1 MAVNN
6 IDYSKNVGK
15 KNEVKTFNKKQLL
28 RKLHNVSPKLRS
40 KLEVQLSD
48 NKAEYHEDTIN
59 SANKL
64 LDLLNDEGIVYDLM
78 ARNDGGGLL
87 AKTKGLGGNDLI
99 ITIAPKDEYR
109 INRGTK
115 QRELQ
120 SSELFVGNIN
130 ANGRNFYID
139 RNNQVKKS
147 FDQYRKKNNIKK
159 GHPEWGQLWAKYYN
173 DERVK
178 DFDENRYKYLL
189 KGLIGELPVT
199 TEYLKGNARKDVSF
213 DNSYTILNEQD
224 KPIVKFY
231 RRKIDDEYI
240 ESNIDYIS
248 AYLIKKEEA
257 NQSVAKTPLLQMVED
272 TNKQID
278 ELVDENGVVT
288 RENKGFVEESVIN
301 PISIDD
307 DTTLNGLNLDTL
319 LAFNSRSDIAEAIA
333 YEMRHNEMFTIDND
347 AIVGE
352 PGLKDLLYEET
363 AGVRADRISVNE
375 LVNND
380 EYLTNAYNQVIED
393 TTQTLN
399 RLGVV
404 SNDIYFDEDFVLHW
418 EGVNK
423 KDGTIRTGEIGQI
436 FLPNEKGVISTEFKT
451 VKDSADRNYHLVAGY
466 TAYYKSNDKE
476 TTVKP
481 KTISIQL
488 ENGKD
493 IDVVASTEMDEEGN
507 LKPFLTKNGKYV
519 RADRLPE
526 DELIRLNTAID
537 SYNSQHQDAPLPKVD
552 TLEVKRTLK
561 DRLRLKGFDQNFNK
575 QLNATLAR
583 QILQEDDHSVDN
595 VSLNKLYHG
604 DVYGMRIASENLN
617 KSAIIETYKNRVK
630 FENEVL
636 DLSMQ
641 ELDSDYEGNDTDYE
655 GEDYSHRFN
664 IAALDGLFD
673 RSMSS
678 DGANLGLVRYLNKN
692 TKILKN
698 TGEVVPS
705 LDKDIA
711 RATII
716 DEMPFTEADPGDR
729 SMMGANQFM
738 KSRNVSQSVVA
749 LMTYKGY
756 TFEDGAVIS
765 KRFAEQ
771 QGEIVNGLDD
781 EGNVIP
787 LQVGDKISDLHGNKA
802 TISYIANENDDVFK
816 ENPTLDVI
824 MNPHSIP
831 SRMNTG
837 VALELEAGGLV
848 TPITF
853 NGERVADAGLLNV
866 VITDI
871 TAKGKTKVYEDEY
884 DKDGNL
890 IKKSN
895 RKGRSFGVQEAW
907 VANALELDNTMK
919 EIYSQNIQPFEKMK
933 AYMNVT
939 GLSFDEN
946 TAILQ
951 SNGFNN
957 GKHRPP
963 EGVNEVE
970 ISEALKLP
978 EDEAFME
985 LPIEVELPSGMK
997 TKYLYVLPEKYRST
1011 QELFDGD
1018 RMYHDYS
1025 SAYSRITKESLKYSE
1040 LQDKFKVTINKKL
1053 ENLNEQDLMNY
1064 DLTKDEDRIALRKQL
1079 TNSEDIKEFDQQIN
1093 KMNNSREK
1101 QASII
1106 QGKVN
1111 SLTSRIIEDKLGG
1124 HSKLSERLDE
1134 YGDSHMF
1141 RSKDSKAIK
1150 QSIIKKEIMSK
1161 QVPNSVT
1168 SVVTAEPNVDID
1180 TIKVS
1185 SDIYKTLDLKN
1196 PEDRV
1201 LLWRDPALHDG
1212 SMRAFKVIKDDNLVG
1227 VGINPLVTESFGMD
1241 FDGDTVGVYAPKT
1254 KEAQLELREKAALEK
1269 NLIDPTSLQ
1278 FTGNIAMDF
1287 VSSAVENGYVY
1298 SEKFSEIEKG
1308 PLKDVTVDD
1317 EFKNLSPKDQLTK
1330 LLTNM
1335 AKKDNGHIEINQLW
1349 KDVVTSNENIGTSQV
1364 AFSNRTEFYNSIM
1377 DMATKGAKGKPDGII
1392 NQDVEN
1398 NIKKYEKENGKTLT
1412 YAERM
1417 ENPELYISN
1426 QSTVMD
1432 YYDRG
1437 KEMAEYKANIQEA
1450 MKQPNINKDGQ
1461 EIDKQAIIE
1470 HNKDLYKKLYAPYK
1484 EVVNENGSIDKVRN
1498 KGSLAYD
1505 QDRTRM
1511 AQSGKTDLTGLAGAK
1526 SQTLV
1531 SLMYDKSGGAMSA
1544 MEVTEPLTQATLK
1557 LKHDPKKTPE
1567 IKKLLADYD
1576 EMLSKGGYDR
1586 DEFKQEFQEMYSKVG
1601 LDVRDEHLDD
1611 VYNVLSNK
1619 NEDGQEKTAPIQE
1632 VIEERMNPLMK
1643 ANLYGYDIL
1652 KESAIGVE
1660 KNTEVTKNQWEKQTK
1675 DIDDKWILKDEKTLD
1690 NGNMS
1695 KLKHI
1700 ALGKVESNVIELN
1713 TLKKGDKSELHI
1725 PNDIKSIGVPCSKEV
1740 ASSFAKENNCGIYK
1754 KEQSKT
1760 QINKPLTN
1768 DLGFNNKSKK
1778 GFDNKGVDDKS
1789 IELEM

>member
-6 IDYSKNVGK
+6 IDYSKNVGSK
-15 KNEVKTFNKKQLL
+15 KEVKTFNKKQLL
-28 RKLHNVSPKLRS
+28 RKLHNVSPKVRN

-48 NKAEYHEDTIN
+48 NKAQYHESTIE
-59 SANKL
+59 SANKM

-109 INRGTK
+109 YNRRTK
-115 QRELQ
+115 KRELQ

-147 FDQYRKKNNIKK
+147 FDQYRKQNNITK
-159 GHPEWGQLWAKYYN
+159 GHPDWGKLWSKYYN

-178 DFDENRYKYLL
+178 SFEDNRYKYLL
-189 KGLIGELPVT
+189 KGLIGELPIS
-199 TEYLKGNARKDVSF
+199 TEYDKGNARKDVSF
-213 DNSYTILNEQD
+213 DNSYTVLNEKN

-231 RRKIDDEYI
+231 RRKVNE
-240 ESNIDYIS
+240 EFEQNNIDYVT
-248 AYLIKKEEA
+248 AFLEKQKENINNLEP
-257 NQSVAKTPLLQMVED
+257 SPLLQMVKD
-272 TNKQID
+272 TNKEIT
-278 ELVDENGVVT
+278 ELMDENGVVT
-288 RENKGFVEESVIN
+288 RENKGFIEESLIN
-301 PISIDD
+301 PIEITDNN
-307 DTTLNGLNLDTL
+307 TLNGLNLDTL
-319 LAFNSRSDIAEAIA
+319 LAFNSRTEIAKVIA
-333 YEMRHNEMFTIDND
+333 YEMRNNDNFTIDNEN
-347 AIVGE
+347 IIGE

-363 AGVRADRISVNE
+363 AGVRAEKVNIQE
-375 LVNND
+375 LTNGD
-380 EYLTNAYNQVIED
+380 EYLEKAYGQVVND
-393 TTQTLN
+393 VDNTLN
-399 RLGVV
+399 RLGIINTEV
-404 SNDIYFDEDFVLHW
+404 YFDNDHVLHW
-418 EGVNK
+418 KGVNE
-423 KDGTIRTGEIGQI
+423 KDDTIRTGEIGQI
-436 FLPNEKGVISTEFKT
+436 FLPNEKGVISTGFKT
-451 VKDSADRNYHLVAGY
+451 VEGSEDRNYHLIAGY

-476 TTVKP
+476 TTIKP
-481 KTISIQL
+481 KTIKIES
-488 ENGKD
+488 EPGKSVE
-493 IDVVASTEMDEEGN
+493 VVASTQKDEQGN
-507 LKPFLTKNGKYV
+507 VIPFMTKNGKYV
-519 RADRLPE
+519 RPDRLPE
-526 DELIRLNTAID
+526 EELTRINTAID
-537 SYNSQHQDAPLPKVD
+537 VYNSKNEERLPKIE
-552 TLEVKRTLK
+552 TTEEKRTLK
-561 DRLRLKGFDQNFNK
+561 DRLRLKGFDQNFTK
-575 QLNATLAR
+575 QINATIAR
-583 QILQEDDHSVDN
+583 QVLQEENHSIDN

-604 DVYGMRIASENLN
+604 DVYGMRISKENLD
-617 KSAIIETYKNRVK
+617 KEAIIETYKNRVK
-630 FENEVL
+630 FENDVL

-641 ELDSDYEGNDTDYE
+641 ELDSDYEGQDKEYE

-664 IAALDGLFD
+664 IAALDGIFD

-678 DGANLGLVRYLNKN
+678 DGANLGLVRYLNQN
-692 TKILKN
+692 TKILKS
-698 TGEVVPS
+698 GEIVS
-705 LDKDIA
+705 SIDKDIG
-711 RATII
+711 RASII

-738 KSRNVSQSVVA
+738 KSRNVDKAFVA

-765 KRFAEQ
+765 EKFAQ
-771 QGEIVNGLDD
+771 KQGEIVNGLDD
-781 EGNVIP
+781 EGNIIP

-802 TISYIANENDDVFK
+802 TISYIANKDDDVFK

-837 VALELEAGGLV
+837 VALELEDSGLV
-848 TPITF
+848 SPITY
-853 NGERVADAGLLNV
+853 NGSKVADAGVLNV

-871 TAKGKTKVYEDEY
+871 TAENKTKVYEDEY
-884 DKDGNL
+884 DKEGNL
-890 IKKSN
+890 VKKSN

-919 EIYSQNIQPFEKMK
+919 EIYGNNIKPFEKLQS
-933 AYMNVT
+933 YLNVT
-939 GLSFDEN
+939 GLTFDEN
-946 TAILQ
+946 TALLQ

-957 GKHRPP
+957 GKKQPP
-963 EGVNEVE
+963 DKVSKVE
-970 ISEALKLP
+970 LNEALTLP
-978 EDEAFME
+978 EEAAYME

-997 TKYLYVLPEKYRST
+997 TKYIYVLPEKYRNT

-1025 SAYSRITKESLKYSE
+1025 SAYSRISKESLKYIE
-1040 LQDKFKVTINKKL
+1040 LEDKYKVTLQNKI
-1053 ENLNEQDLMNY
+1053 ENLKEQDLMAY
-1064 DLTKDEDRIALRKQL
+1064 DLSKEDDRLKLR
-1079 TNSEDIKEFDQQIN
+1079 NSLSNPEDIKEFDQQVN
-1093 KMNNSREK
+1093 KLNSNKEK
-1101 QASII
+1101 QATII

-1111 SLTSRIIEDKLGG
+1111 GLTNRIIEDKLGG

-1134 YGDSHMF
+1134 YGDSHMY
-1141 RSKDSKAIK
+1141 RSKDSRSIK

-1168 SVVTAEPNVDID
+1168 SVVTAEPNVDIN

-1185 SDIYKTLDLKN
+1185 TDIYNTLDLKN
-1196 PEDRV
+1196 PHDRV

-1212 SMRAFKVIKDDNLVG
+1212 SMRAFKIEKDENLIG

-1254 KEAQLELREKAALEK
+1254 KEAQAELREKAALEK

-1298 SEKFSEIEKG
+1298 SDKYDDIQRG
-1308 PLKDVTVDD
+1308 PLENKEVDE
-1317 EFKNLSPKDQLTK
+1317 EFKQLSPKDQLTQIM
-1330 LLTNM
+1330 TDM
-1335 AKKDNGHIEINQLW
+1335 AKEENGYLEINKLW
-1349 KDVVTSNENIGTSQV
+1349 KEVVTSNQNIATSKV
-1364 AFSNRTEFYNSIM
+1364 DFTSRTEFYNSIM
-1377 DMATKGAKGKPDGII
+1377 DMAVKGAKGKPEGII
-1392 NQDVEN
+1392 NQNIEN
-1398 NIKKYEKENGKTLT
+1398 NLKAYETKQGKKLS

-1417 ENPELYISN
+1417 DKPELYISE

-1437 KEMAEYKANIQEA
+1437 KEMAQYKQDIKNTLRFPAVDGFGQKLDKKAIIQE
-1450 MKQPNINKDGQ
+1450 K
-1461 EIDKQAIIE
+1461 
-1470 HNKDLYKKLYAPYK
+1470 KDLYKKLYSPYK
-1484 EVVNENGSIDKVRN
+1484 EVVSENGEVEKIRN
-1498 KGSLAYD
+1498 IGSLGYD

-1531 SLMYDKSGGAMSA
+1531 SLMYDKEGGAMSA

-1576 EMLSKGGYDR
+1576 EMLNKGGYER
-1586 DEFKQEFQEMYSKVG
+1586 EEFINEFKDMYNNVG
-1601 LDVRDEHLDD
+1601 LDVRTEHLKD
-1611 VYNVLSNK
+1611 VYETLSTK
-1619 NEDGQEKTAPIQE
+1619 DADGVEKTLPIQE

-1643 ANLYGYDIL
+1643 TNLYGYDIL

-1660 KNTEVTKNQWEKQTK
+1660 KNTEVAKGEWQQQVQTIDKQWS
-1675 DIDDKWILKDEKTLD
+1675 LKDSNVLD
-1690 NGNMS
+1690 NGNKA

-1700 ALGKVESNVIELN
+1700 ALGKLKDEEIELN
-1713 TLKKGDKSELHI
+1713 TLTKGEKSILHI
-1725 PNDIKSIGVPCSKEV
+1725 PNNIKEIGVPCTKQV
-1740 ASSFAKENNCGIYK
+1740 AAEFAKQNKCGIYK
-1754 KEQSKT
+1754 GKNEDIEKEQP
-1760 QINKPLTN
+1760 QIQKSPHNKLEYEF
-1768 DLGFNNKSKK
+1768 GKK
-1778 GFDNKGVDDKS
+1778 DKS
-1789 IELEM
+1789 TKGADIELEM